1 MAASVTA
8 LLGVTELA
16 VAETPYP
23 ERPIKMFVG
32 YSPGGGIDILG
43 RFLAQQLTQ
52 DLGQPV
58 VVENRP
64 GASGSVASQALAR
77 SDPDGYTLFMGESAS
92 LVAPVLLKSPYDPV
106 KDFEPVSQ
114 VGALV
119 YGIAVNPDVKIESMA
134 ELVESVKNNP
144 GQYNYGSPG
153 VGNIVHLGAE
163 SLKRDMN
170 LEMTHVPY
178 KGGAPMLVDLVA
190 GQIPVGMTSMAS
202 LVSLEKAGRVR
213 LVGVTS
219 SERSD
224 LFPDVQA
231 VSEVQPGFEAVSN
244 IYLVAPAGTPQDIVQ
259 KLNASVNQ
267 VMQTQAA
274 KDFFA
279 EQGSLIRLGS
289 SEALGELIER
299 EVKQWGDL
307 IKDAGIGN

>member
-1 MAASVTA
+1 
-8 LLGVTELA
+8 
-16 VAETPYP
+16 
-23 ERPIKMFVG
+23 
-32 YSPGGGIDILG
+32 
-43 RFLAQQLTQ
+43 
-52 DLGQPV
+52 
-58 VVENRP
+58 
-64 GASGSVASQALAR
+64 
-77 SDPDGYTLFMGESAS
+77 
-92 LVAPVLLKSPYDPV
+92 
-106 KDFEPVSQ
+106 
-114 VGALV
+114 
-119 YGIAVNPDVKIESMA
+119 
-134 ELVESVKNNP
+134 
-144 GQYNYGSPG
+144 
-153 VGNIVHLGAE
+153 
-163 SLKRDMN
+163 
-170 LEMTHVPY
+170 
-178 KGGAPMLVDLVA
+178 MLVDLVA